1 VGRPKEH
8 GAKTAAALLEVA
20 ERTVQQDGLEAL
32 SVRRVA
38 GDVGTTTRAVY
49 SLFGSKEGLVVA
61 LGRRAFE
68 LLGTAI
74 ERLESTAD
82 PAADLVEAGV
92 AVFRQFAVDH
102 PSLFALA
109 VQRSMTSPRLAAHFD
124 PAASE
129 ALGGLTAR
137 IARVEAAGLLGG
149 RSVRDAV
156 CEFHALCEGLA
167 SVELRGLM
175 PTGRE
180 KRIWRDAL
188 TALVDGFATPRS

>member
-1 VGRPKEH
+1 MIALRRNVTPLRYPVNVGRPKEH

-49 SLFGSKEGLVVA
+49 SLFGSKEGLVV
-61 LGRRAFE
+61 
-68 LLGTAI
+68 
-74 ERLESTAD
+74 
-82 PAADLVEAGV
+82 AGV